1 MRTVTKPEVEGANRH
16 DELALRRLA
25 GLIKTHAPQ
34 DGAFPLALP
43 GLFAARRSRVSRTP
57 TPSSVGPALCVVAQ
71 GAKVF
76 MLGRETYE
84 YNPARM
90 IVFSVDL
97 PVITQVTKATQARPY
112 LSVRLNLDPYKV
124 AELAMKV
131 HPHGVPKVASDRGL
145 YMEDSSG
152 AIIDAFARLLEL
164 MARPADSALL
174 APLVVDEI
182 LIRLLRSPAGGR
194 LAQIGRSDSGLRHVA
209 PAVAWVRTNFAD
221 PLSVEQLARLANM
234 SVSSFH
240 QRFKAVT
247 SMSPLQYQK
256 VLRLHEARRLVLF
269 QAVDVGAAS
278 RQVGYVS
285 ASQFSREYA
294 RLFGRAPTK
303 DIARLRA
310 EGQGS

>member
-1 MRTVTKPEVEGANRH
+1 MKPPSQGVAPPDDH
-16 DELALRRLA
+16 VLRRLA
-25 GLIKTHAPQ
+25 RLISKFTPH
-34 DGAFPLALP
+34 DGAFPLPLP
-43 GLFAARRSRVSRTP
+43 GLYAARRSRTSRTP
-57 TPSSVGPALCVVAQ
+57 NPSTVGPALCVVAQ

-76 MLGRETYE
+76 MLGRETFE

-97 PVITQVTKATQARPY
+97 PVITQVTKATPAKPY

-124 AELAMKV
+124 AEHAMKV
-131 HPHGVPKVASDRGL
+131 HPHGVPAAAPDRGL
-145 YMEDSSG
+145 YVEDSSG
-152 AIIDAFARLLEL
+152 VIIDAFTRLLSL
-164 MARPADSALL
+164 MAEPADSALL

-182 LIRLLRSPAGGR
+182 LIRLLLSPAGAR

-209 PAVAWVRTNFAD
+209 PAVAWVRHNFAD
-221 PLSVEQLARLANM
+221 PLSVDQLAGLANM

-256 VLRLHEARRLVLF
+256 VLRLHEARRLMLF
-269 QAVDVGAAS
+269 QALEASAAG

-303 DIARLRA
+303 DIARLRS
-310 EGQGS
+310 EGHVG